1 MARSFIS
8 IKRLADEPYSHI
20 LGYPRASKR
29 QIRSRMVE
37 LEKLGVS
44 SISFSGPTVLDGVA
58 VLGKGYVGVVVLAKR
73 NGKMVALKIRRT
85 DSQRD
90 GMREEKIMLEAA
102 NSVHV
107 GPKVLVAGRNFL
119 VMEYVDGI
127 RIGRWLD
134 TLAGAGRAKKL
145 KNVVRDVLD
154 DCYRLDEAGLDH
166 GELSNISKHVMVRG
180 LRPVLIDFDSSSTKR
195 RPSNVTSITQAMFIG
210 SGIAK
215 KIQKIYKNPPK
226 SSIIVALRAYKQ
238 SGTRESFEGLLDV
251 LRV

>member
-8 IKRLADEPYSHI
+8 IKRLADEPYSRI
-20 LGYPRASKR
+20 LGYPRAGKR
-29 QIRSRMVE
+29 QLRSRMAE

-44 SISFSGPTVLDGVA
+44 SVSFSGPTMLDGVE
-58 VLGKGYVGVVVLAKR
+58 VLGKGYVGVVVLARR
-73 NGKMVALKIRRT
+73 NGRTVALKIRRT

-90 GMREEKIMLEAA
+90 GMRGEKVLLEAA

-107 GPKVLVAGRNFL
+107 GPRALAAGRNFL
-119 VMEYVDGI
+119 VMEYVEGV
-127 RIGRWLD
+127 RMGRWLD

-145 KNVVRDVLD
+145 KDAVRRILD

-180 LRPVLIDFDSSSTKR
+180 SGPVLIDFDSSSTKR

-215 KIQKIYKNPPK
+215 KIQKIYKNPAK
-226 SSIIVALRAYKQ
+226 SSIIAALRKYKQ
-238 SGTRESFEGLLDV
+238 SGTRESFEELLGV